1 MHLGRNR
8 TTAIHIGRAARVH
21 RGRSARTCE
30 EQRDRGQK
38 RMAEGDVV
46 TRVSGAATP
55 APPSEAAV
63 REALVRDD
71 VRGAVETAVA
81 LYGAEVFG
89 FVSGVMDDPTAARDA
104 YVRFAERLWRNIG
117 RFRWHYSLRTFCYGL
132 ARREIARRRAEAP
145 RPPSVRSAPAPSR
158 GQRSQAAGPDS
169 LGAWTTGMATLRAGI
184 DILRSELAPEDR
196 EILVLRV
203 DRGLSWRDV
212 ALTTLDDVSE
222 GDIQRESDRLALRF
236 VAIKEQLARAAAAH
250 GITPRSEHSDGNNE
264 ARDHGRVLDLRRPGR
279 PR

>member
-1 MHLGRNR
+1 M
-8 TTAIHIGRAARVH
+8 
-21 RGRSARTCE
+21 S
-30 EQRDRGQK
+30 
-38 RMAEGDVV
+38 EGEVT
-46 TRVSGAATP
+46 TRVSGGP
-55 APPSEAAV
+55 GPLSPPSEAGV
-63 REALVRDD
+63 REALARDD
-71 VRGAVETAVA
+71 LRRAVELAVA

-104 YVRFAERLWRNIG
+104 YVRFVERLWRSVG
-117 RFRWHYSLRTFCYGL
+117 RFRWHCSLRTFCYGL
-132 ARREIARRRAEAP
+132 ARREITRRRAEVA
-145 RPPSVRSAPAPSR
+145 RPSSVRSSSGPSR
-158 GQRSQAAGPDS
+158 GPRSQGSDLDS
-169 LGAWTTGMATLRAGI
+169 LRAWTTGRATLRAGI

-203 DRGLSWRDV
+203 DRRLSWRDV

-264 ARDHGRVLDLRRPGR
+264 ARDHGRVIDLRRPER